1 MSLKTS
7 NLLDVFSTKGFL
19 LLILAPTKHF
29 TSALLT
35 SIAKITHLF
44 LRFND
49 VQDFRL
55 AVLSSAIRYLQFPH
69 VRCFLANF
77 WKAIFHQPFT
87 LRLWFELKRHL
98 RWLQNGT
105 TFWCNE
111 VKANWIRNCCCSFP
125 FFNVTI
131 NNINTTNEWIALK
144 LEWKITSCPCNCFCK
159 IEFAIVACS
168 FP

>member
-35 SIAKITHLF
+35 SIAKMTHLF
-44 LRFND
+44 LRFHD
-49 VQDFRL
+49 VQYFRP

-69 VRCFLANF
+69 VRCFLAKFLESNLSTVY
-77 WKAIFHQPFT
+77 AFT
-87 LRLWFELKRHL
+87 VVVWIKRHL
-98 RWLQNGT
+98 RWLQNGAD
-105 TFWCNE
+105 FWCNE